1 MKHPDGLVT
10 TVPEHRN
17 DDLPK
22 GLLKKIIREDI
33 QMEMEEFN
41 ELFQRQIN
49 HYNLSVNISYL
60 ST

>member
-10 TVPEHRN
+10 MVPEHRN